1 LGFGLLGFFLGPMF
15 PTTIAVTPLLLP
27 SRLVATAI
35 GLLVGVSVVGGAVFP
50 WLAGALAQGLGLR
63 ALLPYLVILG
73 VLQTAGWWTIAR
85 RLPGSGEVAA
95 AGAPPVG

>member
-1 LGFGLLGFFLGPMF
+1 MF

-27 SRLVATAI
+27 GRLVATAI
-35 GLLVGVSVVGGAVFP
+35 GLLVGASVVGGAVFP

-63 ALLPYLVILG
+63 ALLPYLAILG

-85 RLPGSGEVAA
+85 RLPASDDVAPT
-95 AGAPPVG
+95 GAPPAG